1 MGLFSSLLGG
11 KKNQGIG
18 SAQKDHM
25 PVIRYNKE
33 NVYDVSLALSCLVTN
48 ADESW
53 LHVVLQDE
61 NKEKEWPKVMSVSAT
76 VDNWRLEHLGIT
88 ELHNV
93 NSYRK
98 LEVPEDIAQFL
109 ASIPFVTSRK
119 NEIEYKF
126 STLPEYPSTYTH
138 GVMDSMRKGCSMSK
152 YAMVRDVKIEDRK
165 GFVVCNV
172 G

>member
-1 MGLFSSLLGG
+1 MGLFG
-11 KKNQGIG
+11 KLFSGKNQGTG
-18 SAQKDHM
+18 STKKTQM

-33 NVYDVSLALSCLVTN
+33 NIYDVSLALSCLVTN
-48 ADESW
+48 AGESW

-61 NKEKEWPKVMSVSAT
+61 NKEKGWPKVMSVSVT
-76 VDNWRLEHLGIT
+76 IDNWVLENLGIT
-88 ELHNV
+88 ELHNLK
-93 NSYRK
+93 SYRK

-109 ASIPFVTSRK
+109 ASIPFETSRK

-126 STLPEYPSTYTH
+126 STLPEFPSTYTH
-138 GVMDSMRKGCSMSK
+138 GVMDYMRKGSSMSK
-152 YAMVRDVKIEDRK
+152 YVMVRNVKIEDRN